1 MNTMIK
7 TPSMVRAQ
15 SHGTHKM
22 KLLLKREF
30 WEHKGGFF
38 WAPLISGAIFLF
50 FQLVG
55 GGALHSVMN
64 RDSQMIHINGHQT
77 ALSKADWARELAQAS
92 PQDLSKLQDA
102 LTGFTI
108 MSASWPILVF
118 GFVVF
123 FYLVN
128 AMFEERK
135 DKSVLFWKSL
145 PVSDGE
151 TVISKALT
159 ALVVAPVIAGA
170 AAIVVMLGSM
180 LMFCVFLAING
191 VNPFVLYL
199 ANLDYVT
206 IIASLL
212 LWIPVFALWAL
223 PTAGWLLM
231 VSAWAKRVPFLWAVG
246 VPVFSGILISWFDLL
261 KIFNIADDWY
271 WKNIVARLLT
281 SAFPGTHVLEMAR
294 GGNFNTRDFSLRDLV
309 LQTSG
314 TDLLMNPSLW
324 IGAVAGVA
332 MIYVAVR
339 LRRFRDEG

>member
-7 TPSMVRAQ
+7 NPSVVRAQ

-30 WEHKGGFF
+30 WENKGGFF
-38 WAPLISGAIFLF
+38 WAPLISGAIFLL
-50 FQLVG
+50 FQLIG

-64 RDSQMIHINGHQT
+64 RNSQMISINGHQT
-77 ALSKADWARELAQAS
+77 PLSKADWARELAQAS
-92 PQDLSKLQDA
+92 PNELAQLRDA
-102 LTGFTI
+102 MTGFTI
-108 MSASWPILVF
+108 MSATWPILVF

-145 PVSDGE
+145 PVSDAE
-151 TVISKALT
+151 TVISKVLT

-170 AAIVVMLGSM
+170 AAVLVMLGSM
-180 LMFCVFLAING
+180 VMFCAFLAING
-191 VNPFVLYL
+191 INPFVLYL

-206 IIASLL
+206 IIGSLV
-212 LWIPVFALWAL
+212 LWIPVYAVWAL

-246 VPVFSGILISWFDLL
+246 LPVFSGVLISWFDLL
-261 KIFNIADDWY
+261 RIFNVADDWY
-271 WKNIVARLLT
+271 WKNIVVRMLT
-281 SAFPGTHVLEMAR
+281 SAFPGTHMFEMAR
-294 GGNFNTRDFSLRDLV
+294 NGNFNKNNIHLREMV
-309 LQTSG
+309 LQSSG

-324 IGAVAGVA
+324 IGALAGVA
-332 MIYVAVR
+332 MIYVAIR

>member
-7 TPSMVRAQ
+7 NPSLVRSQ
-15 SHGTHKM
+15 SHKTHTL

-38 WAPLISGAIFLF
+38 WAPLISGGIFLL
-50 FQLVG
+50 FQLIG
-55 GGALHSVMN
+55 GGALHSVMQ
-64 RDSQMIHINGHQT
+64 RDNKMIHINGDT
-77 ALSKADWARELAQAS
+77 GFSKSDWARELAQANA
-92 PQDLSKLQDA
+92 QELSNLRDA
-102 LTGFTI
+102 LTGFTM
-108 MSASWPILVF
+108 MSATWPIFVF

-145 PVSDGE
+145 PVSDAE
-151 TVISKALT
+151 TVISKVLT
-159 ALVVAPVIAGA
+159 ALVVAPVIAGL

-180 LMFCVFLAING
+180 LMFCGFLALNG

-206 IIASLL
+206 IVGSML
-212 LWIPVFALWAL
+212 LWIPVYALWAL

-246 VPVFSGILISWFDLL
+246 IPLFVGVLISWFNLL
-261 KIFNIADDWY
+261 RIFNVSDSWY
-271 WKNIVARLLT
+271 WKHIAVRTLT
-281 SAFPGTHVLEMAR
+281 SAFPGSHVFELAR
-294 GGNFNTRDFSLRDLV
+294 TGNFTPNKDFNLREAV

-332 MIYVAVR
+332 MIYVAIR